1 MKKLLV
7 YLFTLCCFITTAEA
21 QLNVSGH
28 FYGQDALKFSQ
39 YANYGSARAVGMGGT
54 FTALGGDASN
64 TFINPAGLAFYN
76 KSEFSISPAFRS
88 LNTSASYLGNT
99 SERSSS
105 NGGLGQATAIIS
117 KPGKGIKQKRSA
129 IGISYNNLV
138 NFHNQFDYSGSN
150 NRSSMMDYFAEQA
163 TLRGANSSVLDAEFD
178 SNTGFAET
186 ATAMYYQAY
195 TIDPFEG
202 GYVVIEPS
210 FPVEQSGTVSES
222 GNLGQLNVSYGSN
235 FNDRTY
241 VGASIGLQTLSYNMV
256 NNHSET
262 FPNGVIFNGFGT
274 VDDLIVSG
282 TGINLTLGAI
292 YKVSRNISIGVNITT
307 PTAMRVKETIYSAIQ
322 IDLKPGTFETNFNT
336 IETLPGDFNY
346 KITSPLRANLGG
358 SFMLP
363 KKVGML
369 SLEVEYIGYGNMA
382 VNDKNDNVWS
392 SEQKRGI
399 QDYYKSVVNL
409 KTGLELRKDK
419 MRLRGG
425 LNYLADP
432 IDDNSSV
439 DRSKLIVSGGL
450 GYRGARFFVD
460 AAYSANTFNST
471 FSPYTLSN
479 PENFDS
485 SLISNKSGTLLFSV
499 GMFF

>member
-1 MKKLLV
+1 MKKFIV
-7 YLFTLCCFITTAEA
+7 YIISIFSILSTAKA
-21 QLNVSGH
+21 QINIGGH
-28 FYGQDALKFSQ
+28 FYGEDAFKFSQ
-39 YANYGSARAVGMGGT
+39 YTNYGSARTAGMGGS

-76 KSEFSISPAFRS
+76 KSEFSISPVFRS
-88 LNTSASYLGNT
+88 LNTSASYLSNV
-99 SERSSS
+99 SDRSSS
-105 NGGLGQATAIIS
+105 NAGLGQATAVLS
-117 KPGKGIKQKRSA
+117 KPGKGSNQKRSA
-129 IGISYNNLV
+129 IGISYNTLV
-138 NFHNQFDYSGSN
+138 NFHNQFDYNGSN

-163 TLRGANSSVLDAEFD
+163 TLRGASSTVLDSEFD

-186 ATAMYYQAY
+186 PTAMYYQAY
-195 TIDPFEG
+195 TIDSYEG
-202 GYVVIEPS
+202 GYVVVEPS
-210 FPVEQSGTVSES
+210 FPVVQNGNVSES
-222 GNLGQLNVSYGSN
+222 GNLGQLNIAYGSN
-235 FNDRTY
+235 FKDRTY
-241 VGASIGLQTLSYNMV
+241 VGASLGLQTLSYNMV
-256 NNHSET
+256 NNHSES

-282 TGINLTLGAI
+282 TGVNLAVGAI
-292 YKVSRNISIGVNITT
+292 YKVSRNLNLGINITT

-322 IDLKPGTFETNFNT
+322 IDLKPGTIETNYNT

-346 KITSPLRANLGG
+346 KITSPLRANAGA

-369 SLEVEYIGYGNMA
+369 SLEAEYVGYGNMG

-409 KTGLELRKDK
+409 KGGLELRKDK

-425 LNYLADP
+425 INYLADP
-432 IDDNSSV
+432 VNDEDV

-450 GYRGARFFVD
+450 GFRGAKFFAD
-460 AAYSANTFNST
+460 AAYLANKFDST

-479 PENFDS
+479 PENFGS
-485 SLISNKSGTLLFSV
+485 SLVSNKNGSLSFTL
-499 GMFF
+499 GMYF